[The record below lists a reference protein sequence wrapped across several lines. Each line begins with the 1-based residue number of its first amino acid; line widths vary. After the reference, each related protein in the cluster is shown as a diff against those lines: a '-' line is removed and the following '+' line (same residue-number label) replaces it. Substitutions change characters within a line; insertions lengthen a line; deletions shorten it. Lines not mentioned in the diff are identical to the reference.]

1 MPARPSAPDPILVI
15 DDEADLRELLDI
27 SLRRMGH
34 DVVMAGSLAEARI
47 RLAERRYSLVLTD
60 MRLGDGLGIE
70 IVRQLSASPERTP
83 VAVITAYGSADNA
96 VDALKA
102 GAFDYIA
109 KPVSLDQLRTLIL
122 NALGRHQRMP
132 ADGAVAA
139 EGAEIADL
147 GDRAAGLLPGQSA
160 AIQEVRRSLTRLA
173 RSMAPV
179 VISGESGSGKERAA
193 RAIHA
198 ISARSVHPF
207 VAVNCGA
214 IPETLMESEFFGHVK
229 GAFTGADAER
239 GGFFQ
244 AAHGGTLMLDEVA
257 DLPLAMQ
264 VKLLRALQE
273 RRVRKIGASKE
284 DSVDVRVMCA
294 SHKDLAAMVAAGTF
308 RQDLYYRLNVLELRM
323 PTLRERGEDVP
334 VLARAILEHLAVRYG
349 DAHPKRLS
357 REALERLRAYPF
369 PGNVREL
376 ENLLERA
383 YAFAETEEI
392 EVADLGPL
400 EAGMER
406 ANLLQPRGPHMG
418 QMPPVQMA
426 PPPAYQAWGS
436 TSGWSAP
443 SHAPAGVAGISSQPE
458 EPELPAEPA
467 PLAAVRE
474 SDPLADALAGLA
486 LPINLPARLEAMERE
501 LILRAL
507 HQTGFNRTAAAPL
520 LGLNF
525 RQLRYR
531 IQQLGIRDEREGR
544 DGRDGGDASE
554 DGESLAENEGRD
566 G

>member
-1 MPARPSAPDPILVI
+1 MPARPPAPDPILVI

-34 DVVMAGSLAEARI
+34 DVVMAGSLAEARV

-122 NALGRHQRMP
+122 NALGRHPRAAADDAP
-132 ADGAVAA
+132 AGDAGDAA
-139 EGAEIADL
+139 DA
-147 GDRAAGLLPGQSA
+147 GDRAAGLLPGLSA
-160 AIQEVRRSLTRLA
+160 AIQDVRRSLSRLA

-198 ISARSVHPF
+198 ISARSAHPF
-207 VAVNCGA
+207 IAVNCGA
-214 IPETLMESEFFGHVK
+214 IPETLMEAEFFGHVK

-244 AAHGGTLMLDEVA
+244 AAHGGTLLLDEVA

-273 RRVRKIGASKE
+273 RRVRKIGASRE

-294 SHKDLAAMVAAGTF
+294 SHKDLAAMVAAGSF

-323 PTLRERGEDVP
+323 PTLRERAEDVP

-357 REALERLRAYPF
+357 RAALARLAAYPF

-406 ANLLQPRGPHMG
+406 ASLLQSGH
-418 QMPPVQMA
+418 VAA
-426 PPPAYQAWGS
+426 PPMSSASSASYVAPGGAGLPPAAAYQPWGV
-436 TSGWSAP
+436 GGVW
-443 SHAPAGVAGISSQPE
+443 PAASPAAAQ
-458 EPELPAEPA
+458 AEPA
-467 PLAAVRE
+467 PV
-474 SDPLADALAGLA
+474 PLAEEAVPPASDALATALA
-486 LPINLPARLEAMERE
+486 DLAFPIDLPARLESVERE

-507 HQTGFNRTAAAPL
+507 RQTGFNRTAAAPL

-531 IQQLGIRDEREGR
+531 IQQLEIRDEREGR
-544 DGRDGGDASE
+544 DGRDDSE
-554 DGESLAENEGRD
+554 SMAEGEGRD
-566 G
+566 A

>member
-34 DVVMAGSLAEARI
+34 DVVMAGSLAEARV

-122 NALGRHQRMP
+122 NALGRHPRAAADDAP
-132 ADGAVAA
+132 AGDAGDAA
-139 EGAEIADL
+139 DA
-147 GDRAAGLLPGQSA
+147 GDRAAGLLPGLSA
-160 AIQEVRRSLTRLA
+160 AIQDVRRSLSRLA

-198 ISARSVHPF
+198 ISARSAHPF
-207 VAVNCGA
+207 IAVNCGA
-214 IPETLMESEFFGHVK
+214 IPETLMEAEFFGHVK

-244 AAHGGTLMLDEVA
+244 AAHGGTLLLDEVA

-273 RRVRKIGASKE
+273 RRVRKIGASRE

-294 SHKDLAAMVAAGTF
+294 SHKDLAAMVAAGSF

-323 PTLRERGEDVP
+323 PTLRERAEDVP

-357 REALERLRAYPF
+357 RAALARLAAYPF

-406 ANLLQPRGPHMG
+406 ASLLQSGH
-418 QMPPVQMA
+418 VAA
-426 PPPAYQAWGS
+426 PPMSSASSASYVAPGGAGLPPAAAYQPWGV
-436 TSGWSAP
+436 GGVW
-443 SHAPAGVAGISSQPE
+443 PAASPAAAQ
-458 EPELPAEPA
+458 AEPA
-467 PLAAVRE
+467 PVLLAEEAVPPA
-474 SDPLADALAGLA
+474 SDALATALA
-486 LPINLPARLEAMERE
+486 DLAFPIDLPARLESVERE

-507 HQTGFNRTAAAPL
+507 RQTGFNRTAAAPL

-531 IQQLGIRDEREGR
+531 IQQLEIRDEREGR
-544 DGRDGGDASE
+544 DGRDDSE
-554 DGESLAENEGRD
+554 SMAEGEGRD
-566 G
+566 A